1 MIKLESKGELKIGT
15 NIHPSAVVS
24 ESARLGENVTIGPY
38 CMIGDEVEIGDGSII
53 GPHAVIEKWT
63 SLGKECRVYQ
73 FALVG
78 AAPQDLKFKGERR
91 TTIREGATIHRATGE
106 DNETRIGSD
115 CLLMAYIHVAHNCTL
130 GNHVIMSNLASC
142 AGHAIVEDRVVIGG
156 MAGVHQF
163 VKIGRNAMVGGMS
176 KLVQDV
182 VPYTIVDGHPAKVV
196 GLNNVGISRA
206 GIPLESRRL
215 IKKAYKILYRS
226 GLSLPEAIAVIEQEV
241 DSCTSLG
248 FYVMRN
254 AAFVGSVET
263 LRINRRSLHGKA
275 RNFGG
280 SRQVASRMRTRR
292 PTARLRSLC
301 SRTSSQQ

>member
-1 MIKLESKGELKIGT
+1 MINLESKGEFIT
-15 NIHPSAVVS
+15 NIHPSAVIAP
-24 ESARLGENVTIGPY
+24 SAHLGEDVTIGPY
-38 CMIGDEVEIGDGSII
+38 CVIGDDVEIGDRSVI

-73 FALVG
+73 FASVG
-78 AAPQDLKFKGERR
+78 AAPQDLKFKGERSYTVIGDR

-106 DNETRIGSD
+106 GNETRIGND

-241 DSCTSLG
+241 DSCEEVEHFLR
-248 FYVMRN
+248 FLRN
-254 AAFVGSVET
+254 AERGICRE
-263 LRINRRSLHGKA
+263 RRDFEDK
-275 RNFGG
+275 
-280 SRQVASRMRTRR
+280 
-292 PTARLRSLC
+292 
-301 SRTSSQQ
+301 

>member
-1 MIKLESKGELKIGT
+1 MIKPESKGEFVAG
-15 NIHPSAVVS
+15 IHPSAIIS
-24 ESARLGENVTIGPY
+24 NSASLGENVTIGPY
-38 CMIGDEVEIGDGSII
+38 CVIGDEVEIGDGSVI

-73 FALVG
+73 FASVG
-78 AAPQDLKFKGERR
+78 AAPQDLKFKGERSYTVIGDR

-106 DNETRIGSD
+106 GNETRIGND

-142 AGHAIVEDRVVIGG
+142 AGHATVEDRVVIGG

-241 DSCTSLG
+241 DSCEEVEHFLR
-248 FYVMRN
+248 FLRN
-254 AAFVGSVET
+254 AERGICRE
-263 LRINRRSLHGKA
+263 RRDFEDK
-275 RNFGG
+275 
-280 SRQVASRMRTRR
+280 
-292 PTARLRSLC
+292 
-301 SRTSSQQ
+301 

>member
-1 MIKLESKGELKIGT
+1 MIKFESNGELITNGT
-15 NIHPSAVVS
+15 NIHSSAVVS

-38 CMIGDEVEIGDGSII
+38 CVIGDEVEIGDGSII

-73 FALVG
+73 FASVG
-78 AAPQDLKFKGERR
+78 AAPQDLKFKGERSFTIIGDR

-106 DNETRIGSD
+106 DNETRIGND

-142 AGHAIVEDRVVIGG
+142 AGHAMVEDRVVIGG

-241 DSCTSLG
+241 DSCEEVEHFLR
-248 FYVMRN
+248 FLRN
-254 AAFVGSVET
+254 AERGICRE
-263 LRINRRSLHGKA
+263 RRDFEDK
-275 RNFGG
+275 
-280 SRQVASRMRTRR
+280 
-292 PTARLRSLC
+292 
-301 SRTSSQQ
+301 

>member
-1 MIKLESKGELKIGT
+1 MIKLESKGELVAIDGV
-15 NIHPSAVVS
+15 NIHSSAVVS

-38 CMIGDEVEIGDGSII
+38 CVIGDEVEIGDGSII
-53 GPHAVIEKWT
+53 GPHAVIEKGT

-73 FALVG
+73 FASVG
-78 AAPQDLKFKGERR
+78 APPQDLKFKGERSYTVIGDR

-106 DNETRIGSD
+106 GNETRIGSD

-206 GIPLESRRL
+206 GIPLEARRL

-226 GLSLPEAIAVIEQEV
+226 GLSLAEAIAVIEQEV
-241 DSCTSLG
+241 DSCEEVEHFLR
-248 FYVMRN
+248 FLRN
-254 AAFVGSVET
+254 AERGICRE
-263 LRINRRSLHGKA
+263 RRDFEDK
-275 RNFGG
+275 
-280 SRQVASRMRTRR
+280 
-292 PTARLRSLC
+292 
-301 SRTSSQQ
+301 

>member
-1 MIKLESKGELKIGT
+1 MIKFESNGELVTKGGT

-38 CMIGDEVEIGDGSII
+38 CVIGDEVEIGDGSII

-63 SLGKECRVYQ
+63 SLGRECRVYQ
-73 FALVG
+73 FASVG
-78 AAPQDLKFKGERR
+78 AAPQDLKFKGERSFTIIGDR

-106 DNETRIGSD
+106 DNETRIGND

-142 AGHAIVEDRVVIGG
+142 AGHATVEDRVVIGG

-241 DSCTSLG
+241 DSCEEVEHFLR
-248 FYVMRN
+248 FLRN
-254 AAFVGSVET
+254 AERGICRE
-263 LRINRRSLHGKA
+263 RRDFDDK
-275 RNFGG
+275 
-280 SRQVASRMRTRR
+280 
-292 PTARLRSLC
+292 
-301 SRTSSQQ
+301 